1 MGSGWVKGAQGG
13 QRCEERQ
20 GGQGLRERLSEML
33 KERLDD
39 RLQYRLDEGW
49 MAGRMIDC
57 MNVRV
62 RG

>member
-13 QRCEERQ
+13 QRREERQ

-33 KERLDD
+33 KVRLDD

-49 MAGRMIDC
+49 MAGRVINC